1 MYYSLSV
8 DIVNTLEDLF
18 DKNPTS
24 SFCQNKLIF
33 NDSVKKLPASNAT
46 KSGLM
51 IKGIYYNSCLINLLF
66 RHQAHLI
73 PAVVVS
79 LVKLKNAG
87 TFQTIHDFHLAL
99 DISSVD
105 KLLEIKF

>member
-33 NDSVKKLPASNAT
+33 NDSVKKLPTSNAA

-51 IKGIYYNSCLINLLF
+51 IRNINTRASYYSVT
-66 RHQAHLI
+66 RH
-73 PAVVVS
+73 
-79 LVKLKNAG
+79 
-87 TFQTIHDFHLAL
+87 
-99 DISSVD
+99 ISFLPLS
-105 KLLEIKF
+105 

>member
-46 KSGLM
+46 KSELM
-51 IKGIYYNSCLINLLF
+51 IKGILTRALLTIQSPGTSRFCRCHKPRTAEEFGDFSNNS
-66 RHQAHLI
+66 
-73 PAVVVS
+73 
-79 LVKLKNAG
+79 
-87 TFQTIHDFHLAL
+87 
-99 DISSVD
+99 
-105 KLLEIKF
+105 